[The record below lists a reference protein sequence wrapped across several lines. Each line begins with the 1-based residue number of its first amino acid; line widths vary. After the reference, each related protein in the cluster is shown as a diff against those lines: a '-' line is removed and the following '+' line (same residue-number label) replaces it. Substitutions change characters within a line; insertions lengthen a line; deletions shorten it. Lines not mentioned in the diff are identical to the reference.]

1 MRIQEH
7 IYQGFFGLKKKKDA
21 GKYYKE
27 HVEKLKGFD
36 KDLDTVIE
44 LFQHILSN
52 HNSKLK
58 SYHEFLKKPNKNT
71 FQAVRLEIRK
81 LEGMFD
87 EDEMANAKE
96 QRYVLKDIDKMDD
109 LIKNDESPE
118 LGQLERES
126 VNDLKELLKL
136 LKSIEPVWQAQID
149 FIKQNNDEI
158 LSDIRNIKI
167 LSDIL
172 KEEGDILQMEET
184 LLRKID
190 LKTGTILRKA
200 SLMEKDI
207 QKTKEMDMTY
217 REVKY
222 IR

>member
-21 GKYYKE
+21 GKYYHE

-36 KDLDTVIE
+36 DDLDTVIE
-44 LFQHILSN
+44 LFQHVLSN

-58 SYHEFLKKPNKNT
+58 NYHEFLKKPSRNT
-71 FQAVRLEIRK
+71 FQAVRSEIEK

-87 EDEMANAKE
+87 KDEMANAKE
-96 QRYVLKDIDKMDD
+96 QRYVLKGIDKLTD
-109 LIKNDESPE
+109 LTTDEESPE
-118 LGQLERES
+118 LGQLEREDI
-126 VNDLKELLKL
+126 NDLKELGKL
-136 LKSIEPVWQAQID
+136 LKSIEPIWQAQID
-149 FIKQNNDEI
+149 FMKKNDDEI
-158 LSDIRNIKI
+158 LGNTQNIKI

-172 KEEGDILQMEET
+172 KEEGDILRMEET

-190 LKTGTILRKA
+190 LKTGIVLRKT